1 MTNYWRCFVSNW
13 NRTNYAQAI
22 ELLKDDKLVW
32 SGDMDSIRKLLAD
45 VFDEH
50 LIESNFSFATLN
62 YLAEKLL
69 EDENDLTVR

>member
-1 MTNYWRCFVSNW
+1 MAVW
-13 NRTNYAQAI
+13 NRSNYQQAI
-22 ELLKDDKLVW
+22 ALLKDDKLIW
-32 SGDMDSIRKLLAD
+32 SPDMDGIRKLLAD

-69 EDENDLTVR
+69 EEENNLEAH